1 MKMTDHHPLVTIGIP
16 TYNRADS
23 YLKQAIQSAIAQT
36 YSNIE
41 IIVSDNCSTDHTEAL
56 VRSFNDSRIRYFK
69 QSRNIGMV
77 NNANF
82 CLEEAKG
89 AYFIQ
94 FHSDDLL
101 DHDFVSVCMKA
112 VNDDTTIGIILTGT
126 RIIDEEGTVIHEEP
140 NKAEGCSTTEFMLS
154 WFKYDVSL
162 YLCSTLYNTRKLKEL
177 GGFKSKTDQYE
188 DCVALFQLAA
198 KFGRKDIHDVKASF
212 RRHSHNTGSAASM
225 KDWCEDSL
233 YLLNIMCNLAG
244 DKKELVRSKGVLN
257 FCLANYRRVQSG
269 SMRSPIERFYAY
281 WLVYKAF
288 EYVSS
293 PIHYVFGNNI
303 VYKNTYRVLSY
314 MKRKMRKAWS
324 RTPA

>member
-1 MKMTDHHPLVTIGIP
+1 MTDHTHPLVTIAIP

-23 YLKQAIQSAIAQT
+23 YLKQAIQSALNQT

-56 VRSFNDSRIRYFK
+56 VRSFNDSRIQYFK

-82 CLEEAKG
+82 CLDKAKG

-101 DHDFVSVCMKA
+101 DHDFVSVCMQA
-112 VNDDTTIGIILTGT
+112 VNDDTNVGIIITGT
-126 RIIDEEGTVIHEEP
+126 RIIDEEGNVVREDT
-140 NKAEGCSTTEFMLS
+140 NKAEGCSTTDFMLS
-154 WFKYDVSL
+154 WFEYKVPL
-162 YLCSTLYNTRKLKEL
+162 YLCSTLYNTRRLQEL
-177 GGFKSKTDQYE
+177 GGFRSKTDQYE

-198 KFGRKDIHDVKASF
+198 KFGRKDIRDVKASF

-233 YLLNIMCNLAG
+233 YLLDIMCNLAG
-244 DKKELVRSKGVLN
+244 DKPELVRSKGMLSL
-257 FCLANYRRVQSG
+257 CLANYSRIKSRG
-269 SMRSPIERFYAY
+269 KRSPIERMNAY
-281 WLVYKAF
+281 WFVYKTF
-288 EYVSS
+288 EYVYS
-293 PIHYVFGNNI
+293 PIHYIFGKNI

-314 MKRKMRKAWS
+314 MKRKAREAWY
-324 RTPA
+324 RALA